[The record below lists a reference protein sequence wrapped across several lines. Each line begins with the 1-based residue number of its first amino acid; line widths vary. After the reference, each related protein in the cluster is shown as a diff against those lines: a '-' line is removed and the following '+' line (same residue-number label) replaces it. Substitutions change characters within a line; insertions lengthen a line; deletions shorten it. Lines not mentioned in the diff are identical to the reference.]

1 MFEIISWLVL
11 VLVFSLI
18 HIKMSRKRKQ
28 RENGKLTIG
37 EKQKILTLVDELK
50 QKDPKMSLRKL
61 SDKVSPV
68 MKRSISKTTIANLLK
83 GRDEIMRTTYTKAVR
98 L

>member
-1 MFEIISWLVL
+1 MIEIISWFVL

-37 EKQKILTLVDELK
+37 EKQKYESALKTFELMNNIPAKILRSAWNKSAFKSFTIGDGYVD
-50 QKDPKMSLRKL
+50 P
-61 SDKVSPV
+61 
-68 MKRSISKTTIANLLK
+68 
-83 GRDEIMRTTYTKAVR
+83 G
-98 L
+98 